1 MIISLAILSLLLM
14 MISLVIRQLI
24 VKSDVLNGRVQM
36 LESIMGIEDLMR
48 SEFQRLQFVPY
59 CPEMLPSYNEMLVG
73 YSLSVSYREYL
84 QSSVMILS
92 PKVEG
97 QSAILDLLALRGGGS
112 GGYSPVPRKRL
123 QSIVQ
128 GSDILQVSGL
138 QPTNL
143 FVREALFVGDLTAD
157 LVGVRSFTFFVTDC
171 RQSMVVKAQRRGSH
185 FEMDAGDYLELRK
198 NLDMEVLQVYIV
210 KEYLIYLQL
219 QNKRSYLT
227 IDFLDGQVFY
237 RMPDIVDM
245 RLKQLDSGLLSVR
258 LLLARPSQYVNS
270 RQVYQNNDY
279 VRVLENAQP
288 PIFREILIG
297 LEQ

>member
-1 MIISLAILSLLLM
+1 M
-14 MISLVIRQLI
+14 
-24 VKSDVLNGRVQM
+24 
-36 LESIMGIEDLMR
+36 
-48 SEFQRLQFVPY
+48 
-59 CPEMLPSYNEMLVG
+59 
-73 YSLSVSYREYL
+73 
-84 QSSVMILS
+84 
-92 PKVEG
+92 
-97 QSAILDLLALRGGGS
+97 
-112 GGYSPVPRKRL
+112 
-123 QSIVQ
+123 
-128 GSDILQVSGL
+128 SGL